1 MELKAPRMRIMHHF
15 LSICLHFY
23 RKKICSNVKIEIKHP
38 ERGPVSIFSSRIRH
52 GVSGLS
58 RVLKHANSAN
68 KGYFTKLDEI
78 ASPLASIGFQIIAA
92 NRVILE
98 RVHVKK
104 TCCKCDT
111 G

>member
-1 MELKAPRMRIMHHF
+1 MRTIHHF
-15 LSICLHFY
+15 LSMCLHFY
-23 RKKICSNVKIEIKHP
+23 RKKICCSVKIEIKLP
-38 ERGPVSIFSSRIRH
+38 ERGPVSFFSSRIRH
-52 GVSGLS
+52 VVSGLS
-58 RVLKHANSAN
+58 RVLKHANLTN

-78 ASPLASIGFQIIAA
+78 ASPLTSIGFQIIAA
-92 NRVILE
+92 NRAFLE